1 MFPTGKPFDM
11 MTRAGNDSNTNVES
25 GLDRKKP
32 MGCLSVFTPSPRIAK
47 ISGLTEQALYSR
59 GVRACRRRSC
69 LKNNS
74 PKTSAK
80 LSALGECHR

>member
-11 MTRAGNDSNTNVES
+11 MTRGGKCYSNTDVES

-47 ISGLTEQALYSR
+47 ISGWIDGT
-59 GVRACRRRSC
+59 GVV
-69 LKNNS
+69 
-74 PKTSAK
+74 
-80 LSALGECHR
+80 